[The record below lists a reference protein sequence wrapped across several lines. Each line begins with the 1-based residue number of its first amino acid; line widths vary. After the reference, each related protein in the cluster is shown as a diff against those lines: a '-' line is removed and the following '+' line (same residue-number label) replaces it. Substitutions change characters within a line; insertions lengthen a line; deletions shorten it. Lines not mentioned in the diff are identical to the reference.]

1 MIIKSKSL
9 KNIITIF
16 QYFIHGWKEIKK
28 KLINVIKSCK
38 TYIKISENNNFILIE
53 YS

>member
-28 KLINVIKSCK
+28 KTNQSD
-38 TYIKISENNNFILIE
+38 KIM
-53 YS
+53 